1 MQMQV
6 QQPPAMYTAGNDE
19 ANLEAAALPLD
30 LEAEPLPLYLQYH
43 LPPIVCSFLLMLV
56 MIMTLQASNQ
66 WMFNFINVSLKT
78 YIRAYDNG

>member
-1 MQMQV
+1 MQV

-19 ANLEAAALPLD
+19 ADLEAAALPLD

-78 YIRAYDNG
+78 YISAYDNG